1 MAQNGPKIIVRKN
14 GLKELLF
21 LDTKDTDLYD
31 MILETKYDNMM
42 DALEAYAGDAMG
54 DAYVKLIYQKEKV
67 KWDAI
72 LRYDT
77 TNNKHKRS
85 RNVFEYCLLQ
95 EGLVLEREAAPDGE
109 IKWSLIFRKV

>member
-1 MAQNGPKIIVRKN
+1 MSQNGPKIIVRKN

-21 LDTKDTDLYD
+21 LDPKDTELYD
-31 MILETKYDNMM
+31 AILEAKYDNMI
-42 DALEAYAGDAMG
+42 DALEAYAGDALG
-54 DAYVKLIYQKEKV
+54 DAYVRLIFKKDKV

-77 TNNKHKRS
+77 ANKKHKRS

-95 EGLVLEREAAPDGE
+95 EGLVLEREAAIDGE
-109 IKWSLIFRKV
+109 ICL

>member
-1 MAQNGPKIIVRKN
+1 MSQNGPKIIVRKN

-21 LDTKDTDLYD
+21 LDSKDTDLYD
-31 MILETKYDNMM
+31 AILEAKHDNMM
-42 DALEAYAGDAMG
+42 DALETFAGEILG
-54 DAYVKLIYQKEKV
+54 DAYVKLIYKKDKV

-77 TNNKHKRS
+77 ANKKHKRS

-95 EGLVLEREAAPDGE
+95 EGLVLEREAALDGKMFYNE
-109 IKWSLIFRKV
+109 